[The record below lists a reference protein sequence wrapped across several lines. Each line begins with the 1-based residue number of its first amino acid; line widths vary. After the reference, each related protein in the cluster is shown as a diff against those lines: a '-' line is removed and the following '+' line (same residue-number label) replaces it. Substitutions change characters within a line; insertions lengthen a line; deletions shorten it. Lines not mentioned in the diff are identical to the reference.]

1 MIDKV
6 IDHQLTTGQLD
17 NADITLKEINA
28 IREAFKKFMRGV
40 YHVRISYPEEV
51 KTIQSAS

>member
-6 IDHQLTTGQLD
+6 IDHQLSTGQLD

>member
-17 NADITLKEINA
+17 NAAITLKEINA

-51 KTIQSAS
+51 KTVQNAS